1 MSDKETVL
9 TQLQNHQCS
18 VQDAMLALDYIY
30 AEKARPLL
38 DACERAV
45 NTVKWALE
53 KKQPQPGSLDPCVM
67 SCQDLRDML
76 TETIDEYKK
85 GV

>member
-38 DACERAV
+38 DACGYV
-45 NTVKWALE
+45 TGQLE
-53 KKQPQPGSLDPCVM
+53 CICSEEPGHECSICT
-67 SCQDLRDML
+67 CQKAI
-76 TETIDEYKK
+76 EQYKK
-85 GV
+85 GI